1 MSGLL
6 PEGFAALESF
16 ASYWAGDTAAAR
28 AQLRDNSSATEAAEF
43 YAAAQPLVEPAL
55 VYLDAQPLATHD
67 EAQQRLMR
75 IMLTF
80 AHVAMGVEVQGSDEA
95 AHSLLR
101 PHLHITRSPADL
113 QC

>member
-6 PEGFAALESF
+6 PEGFAALEPF
-16 ASYWAGDTAAAR
+16 AAHWAGNTAAAR
-28 AQLRDNSSATEAAEF
+28 ALLRDSASATEAAEF
-43 YAAAQPLVEPAL
+43 YAAVQPLLEPAL
-55 VYLDAQPLATHD
+55 AYLDAQPLATHNG
-67 EAQQRLMR
+67 AQQRLMR

-101 PHLHITRSPADL
+101 PHLHITRSPADV